1 MTTERRAIQMSK
13 QILLETGI
21 VDMYL
26 KKDLRG
32 GYREAFLEKV
42 FSCSGSL

>member
-1 MTTERRAIQMSK
+1 MTTERRAAQLSK

-26 KKDLRG
+26 KKDL
-32 GYREAFLEKV
+32 
-42 FSCSGSL
+42 

>member
-1 MTTERRAIQMSK
+1 MTTQRRATQLSK
-13 QILLETGI
+13 QRLLETGI

-32 GYREAFLEKV
+32 GYR
-42 FSCSGSL
+42 GSFQGIRKRF